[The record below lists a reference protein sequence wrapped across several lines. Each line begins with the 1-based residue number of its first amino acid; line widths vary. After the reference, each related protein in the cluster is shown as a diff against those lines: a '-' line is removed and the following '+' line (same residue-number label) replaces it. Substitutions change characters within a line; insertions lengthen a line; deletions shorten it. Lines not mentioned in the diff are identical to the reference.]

1 MVIKFHWNTATFIQL
16 VHVLC
21 GCFHT
26 ITAELSSYDRN
37 CRPTKL
43 KLFTI
48 CPLQEKKMAETW
60 STPLLRKDVTV
71 GLNLRSALGAGDGGH
86 VWTRSHFQDVEGVI
100 VKENT
105 LLRPNT

>member
-1 MVIKFHWNTATFIQL
+1 
-16 VHVLC
+16 
-21 GCFHT
+21 
-26 ITAELSSYDRN
+26 
-37 CRPTKL
+37 
-43 KLFTI
+43 
-48 CPLQEKKMAETW
+48 MAETW
-60 STPLLRKDVTV
+60 STPFLRKDVTV